1 MSNMSNELDII
12 DNGDILSVKCEAAF
26 LVGIRERGEKD
37 ADAREHLEEL
47 KSLVDT
53 MGIPVVDTDI
63 AIIRTPNPKLFI
75 GSGKLEEIV
84 EKAKNKNSDLIIFDA
99 ELSPRQQR
107 NIEELTS
114 MTVIDRQEVILDIFA
129 DRASTKEASLQVQL
143 ARLEYSLPRLTR
155 AWTHLSRQ
163 RGGAKGTRGKGETQL
178 ESDRRMVMK
187 YIGNLKKEIKEVRK
201 SRSLMRKKRGER
213 PVPSAA
219 IVGYTNAGKSSLLNF
234 LTGSDVL
241 AEDKLFA
248 TLDPTSRKISLP
260 GGREFILTD
269 TVGFIRKLPHDL
281 VDAFKSTL
289 EEAAFAD
296 FIIHVLDI
304 TNPNI
309 MHHHN
314 VTLEVLED
322 LGIKD
327 KKIITV
333 INKMDALEKDS
344 DEELNLLKFP
354 NAVHISTYTGAGVE
368 KLREDISII
377 LKGLNTE
384 ITLMLPVNRWDI
396 LALLKRES
404 NITSEKYLENGIE
417 VVASV
422 TDKIKN
428 QLKDYII

>member
-1 MSNMSNELDII
+1 MSNELELV
-12 DNGDILSVKCEAAF
+12 DNGDILSEKCDAAF

-37 ADAREHLEEL
+37 ADALEHLEEL

-53 MGIPVVDTDI
+53 MGIDVVATAN
-63 AIIRTPNPKLFI
+63 AIIRDPNPKLFI
-75 GSGKLEEIV
+75 GSGKLDEIV
-84 EKAKNKNSDLIIFDA
+84 EKAKAVGSDLLIFDA

-107 NIEELTS
+107 NIEELAE

-129 DRASTKEASLQVQL
+129 DRASTKEATLQVQL

-178 ESDRRMVMK
+178 ESDRRQVLK
-187 YIGNLKKEIKEVRK
+187 HITSLKKEIKEVRNT
-201 SRSLMRKKRGER
+201 RSLMRKKRAER

-241 AEDKLFA
+241 TEDKLFA

-309 MHHHN
+309 IHHHN

-333 INKMDALEKDS
+333 LNKMDILEKGS
-344 DEELNLLKFP
+344 EEELNLLKFP
-354 NAVHISTYTGAGVE
+354 DAVQISTYTGLGVDS
-368 KLREDISII
+368 LRETVTD
-377 LKGLNTE
+377 LLLELHTE
-384 ITLMLPVNRWDI
+384 IKLLIPLDRWDI
-396 LALLKRES
+396 LALLKREG
-404 NITSEKYLENGIE
+404 NILSEKYKENGIE
-417 VVASV
+417 VSVSAS
-422 TDKIKN
+422 DKIKN
-428 QLKDYII
+428 QLKAYILE

>member
-1 MSNMSNELDII
+1 MSNELDLI
-12 DNGDILSVKCEAAF
+12 DNGNILSEKCDAAF

-37 ADAREHLEEL
+37 EDASEHLDEL

-53 MGIPVVDTDI
+53 MGINVVATDM
-63 AIIRTPNPKLFI
+63 AIIREPNPKLFI

-84 EKAKNKNSDLIIFDA
+84 EKAKETGSDLIIFDA

-107 NIEELTS
+107 NIEELAG

-129 DRASTKEASLQVQL
+129 DRASTKEATLQVQL

-178 ESDRRMVMK
+178 ESDRRMVLK
-187 YIGNLKKEIKEVRK
+187 YISSLKKEIKEVQK
-201 SRSLMRKKRGER
+201 SRELMRKKRAER

-309 MHHHN
+309 MHHHA

-322 LGIKD
+322 LGVKD

-333 INKMDALEKDS
+333 LNKMDALGDDS
-344 DEELNLLKFP
+344 IESLNLFKYP
-354 NAVHISTYTGAGVE
+354 NSVKISTYTGLGVDELKE
-368 KLREDISII
+368 KII
-377 LKGLNTE
+377 ETLNE
-384 ITLMLPVNRWDI
+384 INIQVRFLLPLDRWDI
-396 LALLKRES
+396 LAMLKREG
-404 NITSEKYLENGIE
+404 NITSEDFLDNGIE
-417 VVASV
+417 VEALVS
-422 TDKIKN
+422 TRIKN
-428 QLKDYII
+428 QLQQYIID

>member
-1 MSNMSNELDII
+1 MSNELELV
-12 DNGDILSVKCEAAF
+12 DNGQILSEKCEAAF
-26 LVGIRERGEKD
+26 LVGIRERGQKD
-37 ADAREHLEEL
+37 VDALEHLEEL

-53 MGIPVVDTDI
+53 MGINVVATAN
-63 AIIRTPNPKLFI
+63 AIIRNPNPKLFI
-75 GSGKLEEIV
+75 GSGKLDEIV
-84 EKAKNKNSDLIIFDA
+84 EKAKAIGSDLLIFDA

-107 NIEELTS
+107 NIEEIS
-114 MTVIDRQEVILDIFA
+114 EMTVIDRQEVILDIFA
-129 DRASTKEASLQVQL
+129 DRASTKEATLQVQL

-178 ESDRRMVMK
+178 ESDRRQVLK
-187 YIGNLKKEIKEVRK
+187 HITSLKKEIIEVRK
-201 SRSLMRKKRGER
+201 TRSLMRKKRAER

-241 AEDKLFA
+241 TEDKLFA

-260 GGREFILTD
+260 GGREFVLTD

-304 TNPNI
+304 NNPNV

-333 INKMDALEKDS
+333 LNKMDVLEKDS
-344 DEELNLLKFP
+344 EEELNLLKFP
-354 NAVHISTYTGAGVE
+354 DAVKISTYTGLGVDT
-368 KLREDISII
+368 LRETVND
-377 LKGLNTE
+377 LLLELHTE
-384 ITLMLPVNRWDI
+384 IKILVPLDRWDI
-396 LALLKRES
+396 LALLKREG
-404 NITSEKYLENGIE
+404 NILSEEYKDNGIE
-417 VVASV
+417 VSVSAS
-422 TDKIKN
+422 DKIKN
-428 QLKDYII
+428 QLKAYILE

>member
-1 MSNMSNELDII
+1 MSNELELVDNNEII
-12 DNGDILSVKCEAAF
+12 SEKCEAAF
-26 LVGIRERGEKD
+26 LVGIREQGEKD
-37 ADAREHLEEL
+37 ADAQEHLEEL
-47 KSLVDT
+47 VSLVDT
-53 MGIPVVDTDI
+53 MGIPVVATAQ

-75 GSGKLEEIV
+75 GSGKLDEII
-84 EKAKNKNSDLIIFDA
+84 EKAKEVESDLIIFDA

-107 NIEELTS
+107 NIEELS
-114 MTVIDRQEVILDIFA
+114 GMTIIDRQEVILDIFA
-129 DRASTKEASLQVQL
+129 DRASTKEATLQVQL

-163 RGGAKGTRGKGETQL
+163 RGGAKGNRGKGETQL

-187 YIGNLKKEIKEVRK
+187 YIGTLKKEIKEVQK
-201 SRSLMRKKRGER
+201 SRNLMRKKRAAR

-241 AEDKLFA
+241 TEDKLFA

-304 TNPNI
+304 TNPNV

-333 INKMDALEKDS
+333 LNKMDILEEDTP
-344 DEELNLLKFP
+344 EVLNIREFP
-354 NAVHISTYTGAGVE
+354 DAVQISTYTGQGVDELTE
-368 KLREDISII
+368 KVHSI
-377 LKGLNTE
+377 LKE
-384 ITLMLPVNRWDI
+384 INIEIKLLIPLDRWDI
-396 LALLKRES
+396 IALLKREGH
-404 NITSEKYLENGIE
+404 IMSEEYLDNGIE
-417 VVASV
+417 VHVSV
-422 TDKIKN
+422 SDKIRN
-428 QLKDYII
+428 QLKEYSID

>member
-1 MSNMSNELDII
+1 MSNELDLM
-12 DNGDILSVKCEAAF
+12 DSGDILSTKCEAAF
-26 LVGIRERGEKD
+26 LVGIREQGESEYD
-37 ADAREHLEEL
+37 ANEHLEEL

-53 MGIPVVDTDI
+53 MGINVVDTEI
-63 AIIRTPNPKLFI
+63 AVIREKNPKLFI
-75 GSGKLEEIV
+75 GSGKLDEIV
-84 EKAKNKNSDLIIFDA
+84 EKAKRAGADLIIFDA

-107 NIEELTS
+107 NIEEQAIV
-114 MTVIDRQEVILDIFA
+114 TVIDRQEVILDIFA
-129 DRASTKEASLQVQL
+129 DRASTKEATLQVQL

-163 RGGAKGTRGKGETQL
+163 RGGAKGNRGKGETQL
-178 ESDRRMVMK
+178 ESDKRMVLK
-187 YIGNLKKEIKEVRK
+187 YITSLKKEIKEVQK
-201 SRSLMRKKRGER
+201 TRSLMRKKRADR

-248 TLDPTSRKISLP
+248 TLDPTSRKIALP

-304 TNPNI
+304 TNPNV

-333 INKMDALEKDS
+333 LNKIDALKKDS
-344 DEELNLLKFP
+344 EEELNILKFP
-354 NAVHISTYTGAGVE
+354 NCVQISTYTGQGVDALQE
-368 KLREDISII
+368 TIAQVLQNLSK
-377 LKGLNTE
+377 E
-384 ITLMLPVNRWDI
+384 INVLIPADRWDI
-396 LALLKRES
+396 VALLRREG
-404 NITSEKYLENGIE
+404 NVLEEKYHDGGVEIRVAVSEKI
-417 VVASV
+417 
-422 TDKIKN
+422 TN
-428 QLKDYII
+428 QLQEYLI

>member
-1 MSNMSNELDII
+1 MSNELDLV
-12 DNGDILSVKCEAAF
+12 DNGDILSVKCERAF

-37 ADAREHLEEL
+37 EDAQEHLEEL
-47 KSLVDT
+47 ESLVDT
-53 MGIPVVDTDI
+53 MGIPVVATDL
-63 AIIRTPNPKLFI
+63 AIIREPNPKLFI
-75 GSGKLEEIV
+75 GSGKLDEII
-84 EKAKNKNSDLIIFDA
+84 EKVKAAHADLVIFDA

-107 NIEELTS
+107 NIEEIAGI
-114 MTVIDRQEVILDIFA
+114 TVIDRQEVILDIFA
-129 DRASTKEASLQVQL
+129 DRASTKEATLQVQL

-178 ESDRRMVMK
+178 ESDRRMVLK
-187 YIGNLKKEIKEVRK
+187 YITNLKKEIKEVRK
-201 SRSLMRKKRGER
+201 ARSLMRKKRAER

-296 FIIHVLDI
+296 FIVHVLDI
-304 TNPNI
+304 TNPNV
-309 MHHHN
+309 MHHHE

-322 LGIKD
+322 LGVKN

-333 INKMDALEKDS
+333 LNKIDILDKES
-344 DEELNLLKFP
+344 DEDLNILKFP
-354 NAVHISTYTGAGVE
+354 GAVQISTYTGQGVDE
-368 KLREDISII
+368 LRDKINDVLQS
-377 LKGLNTE
+377 LNGE
-384 ITLMLPVNRWDI
+384 VNVKIPMDRWDI
-396 LALLKRES
+396 VALLKREG
-404 NITSEKYLENGIE
+404 NVLEEEYLDDGIRLKAA
-417 VVASV
+417 VS
-422 TDKIKN
+422 IKLQN
-428 QLKDYII
+428 QLQDFILK

>member
-1 MSNMSNELDII
+1 MSNELDLI
-12 DNGDILSVKCEAAF
+12 DNGSILSEKCDAAF
-26 LVGIRERGEKD
+26 LVGIREQGEKD
-37 ADAREHLEEL
+37 VDANEHLDEL

-53 MGIPVVDTDI
+53 MGIEVVATAN
-63 AIIRTPNPKLFI
+63 AIIRNPNPKLFI
-75 GSGKLEEIV
+75 GSGKLEEII
-84 EKAKNKNSDLIIFDA
+84 EKAKEIGADLIVFDA

-107 NIEELTS
+107 NIEEIAG

-129 DRASTKEASLQVQL
+129 DRASTKEATLQVQL

-178 ESDRRMVMK
+178 ESDKRMVLK
-187 YIGNLKKEIKEVRK
+187 YISTLKKEIKEVQK
-201 SRSLMRKKRGER
+201 SRELMRKKRAER

-289 EEAAFAD
+289 EEAAFSD

-304 TNPNI
+304 TNPNV

-327 KKIITV
+327 KRIITV
-333 INKMDALEKDS
+333 LNKMDALEDDS
-344 DEELNLLKFP
+344 IESLNLFKFP
-354 NAVHISTYTGAGVE
+354 NAVKISTYTGLGVE
-368 KLREDISII
+368 E
-377 LKGLNTE
+377 LKNTIMQTLKELNSE
-384 ITLMLPVNRWDI
+384 VIFLLPLDRWDI
-396 LALLKRES
+396 LAMLKREGS
-404 NITSEKYLENGIE
+404 INSEEYLENGIKVE
-417 VVASV
+417 ALVSDRV
-422 TDKIKN
+422 KN
-428 QLKDYII
+428 QLKEYLID